1 MDTTPHAFHALFAQ
15 LGLPC
20 DATSIA
26 QFVRTHSPLP
36 GSVALPDA
44 DFWSPSQAAFL
55 RESLLQD
62 NDWALQVDALSQA
75 LRRP

>member
-1 MDTTPHAFHALFAQ
+1 MEKNQHAFHELFAQ

-20 DATSIA
+20 DPTSIA
-26 QFVRTHSPLP
+26 QFVQIHSPLP
-36 GSVALPDA
+36 GVVGLPDA
-44 DFWSPSQAAFL
+44 DFWSPAQATFL

-62 NDWALQVDALSQA
+62 NGWAQQVDALSQA